1 MAAPLPAP
9 GSRDSGYDKQ
19 GGELRQ
25 CGNSGISRSSATS
38 SINGIYLLFSTSS
51 LKVSNP
57 SHRAYGFQ
65 LRCLSE

>member
-1 MAAPLPAP
+1 M
-9 GSRDSGYDKQ
+9 
-19 GGELRQ
+19 RQ

-38 SINGIYLLFSTSS
+38 TINGIYLLFSTSS
-51 LKVSNP
+51 LKVNNP